1 MPETTVKQM
10 LDPAQVAREE
20 GRIQGRLEMRDQ
32 LAQEVGALMA
42 RASNADI
49 ADAMWHL
56 LRHLRGKSLT

>member
-10 LDPAQVAREE
+10 LDPVQVAREE

-32 LAQEVGALMA
+32 LAQELGVLMA
-42 RASNADI
+42 EESNADI

-56 LRHLRGKSLT
+56 LRQLRGKSLT